1 MKKSDFITLVVGVVC
16 GLLFSVGMCM
26 CLLPEWDLFREGV
39 VITAVGG
46 IGLIVLAIVLRVR
59 SGKKCGKINWKL
71 VGKIAYG
78 VLAALVFG
86 IGLSMILVWKMI
98 LPGIALGAVG
108 ICLLLGLIPMIV
120 GLK

>member
-1 MKKSDFITLVVGVVC
+1 MKKSDFITLVVGVVS
-16 GLLFSVGMCM
+16 GLLFSIGMCM

-39 VITAVGG
+39 VVTAVGG
-46 IGLIVLAIVLRVR
+46 IALIVLAVVLRVR

-78 VLAALVFG
+78 VLASLVFG

>member
-1 MKKSDFITLVVGVVC
+1 MKKSDFIALVAGVLG
-16 GLLFSVGMCM
+16 GLLFSIGMCM
-26 CLLPEWDLFREGV
+26 CLLPEWNLFREGV
-39 VITAVGG
+39 AITAVGALVL
-46 IGLIVLAIVLRVR
+46 LILAVAMRIR
-59 SGKKCGKINWKL
+59 SGKKLGTVNWKL